1 MSRGT
6 IAIGAGYL
14 DFDDTSKVRVAQAS
28 GQGAVSIGTSSYTS
42 GFGNTALGLYSFAGN
57 TDTSV
62 KDSDGKIGDV
72 EADAAKYKRF
82 ATAVGSYTTATE
94 TGTFAGGYRSNASAE
109 YATAIGTKATASGKN
124 SVSIGLSTVASKDD
138 AVAIGSQAAA
148 SESSSVAL
156 GSLAN
161 ASANSAVAIGKRAQ
175 AQSLRSIAVGVSA
188 STTGEDSLA
197 LGSNAQA
204 SKNRAIALG
213 AVAQATGE
221 SAISI
226 GDTSTASNKYSV
238 ALGLLAKA
246 TNEFSVALGSHS
258 VTADPQETRSYTVDG
273 KTYNFAGS
281 PFGTVSI
288 GGPNSDGNTYYRTIT
303 NVAAGRIS
311 ETSTDAINGSQL
323 FAAMEAIESTANIAK
338 TNVSAA
344 QASKVAAGK
353 NVTVTSTAATATAPL
368 TYTVNADAAKVAGEG
383 SVSVVSSAKDADG
396 VTTYTVKLSDTAQT
410 AITNSGNAANKD
422 LSNITPAGQS
432 TVKALANDAVK
443 VEKAEGS
450 GITVQADS
458 TTKPGTTTYKVGLD
472 ADTQAQLAKASF
484 EETVTQGSNVTVK
497 KTDSTATKGAEYTVS
512 LNNNLNL
519 GNAAKAASTKVAAGN
534 NTAVTSTA
542 DGATG
547 AVTYTVNA
555 DAAKVAG
562 EGSVSVVSSAKDA
575 DGVTTYT
582 VKLAED
588 AQTAINN
595 AGNAANKDLSNITP
609 AGQSTV
615 KALANDA
622 VKVAKAENSGITV
635 EADSSTVQG
644 TTTYKVGLD
653 ADTKEKLAKASLEE
667 SVAAGANISVTK
679 KEATEIA
686 GAEYTVSLNNTLNLG
701 NAGSV
706 TIGDTKVEA
715 GGLTITDGPSVT
727 KEGGINAG
735 GKAIT
740 NVAAGTNAG
749 DAVNYGQLT
758 STKADLEKAI
768 SDVKTV
774 VSAGKTVVA
783 DGINTAVTTEPS
795 ESTGV
800 TTYKV
805 NADKT
810 TVSTP
815 TAAEGA
821 TAYLTVTASAST
833 AENRTTDYAI
843 DLSESAKASLA
854 NADNAANKDLGN
866 LSDAGTNKIKEVAQT
881 AVKVEKAENSGITVQ
896 ADSTTV
902 PGTTTYKVGLDAAT
916 QAQLEKAGLEESVT
930 AGSNVTVTK
939 TEATAEAGTDY
950 KVSLNNNL
958 DLGTTGSVQFGPS
971 AEGATPSKLDASGL
985 TLSGGNKL
993 TNDGL
998 TVGGT
1003 TITNA
1008 DGVTTNKVSVTGG
1021 PTISNTGIAMGAG
1034 QKITGLAAGSEDA
1047 DAVNYKQLKD
1057 LTGRVDTLT
1066 QNSTLGSLGFRGDK
1080 AGEGA
1085 TSDTLTRNNGAVVDI
1100 VGGSGDKALSDGNIG
1115 VVVENDKLNVKLAN
1129 DITLDKG
1136 SVTTTDD
1143 KGNTTVVKGDSISS
1157 SNSTI
1162 GQGTTLTSTGVTASD
1177 EKAGTT
1183 TNMTSGGLTAS
1194 KADGPTTSVTNTGI
1208 TITPANPSDGSAV
1221 PAEKV
1226 VTLTDAGLNNGG
1238 NRITNIAAGKDAGDA
1253 VNMGQVEGLIKG
1265 SIDKAGLATTDEL
1278 NKAKASGL
1286 NFVGNDGQVIHKD
1299 LGATLSVVGDYNA
1312 ADTQL
1317 VSGNVGVVNQDGK
1330 LVVQTAKDIN
1340 LTEAGSISVGGMT
1353 ISNEGINNG
1362 GRAVTMNDGFA
1373 VEGALVV
1380 RPETVDANGN
1390 TYAPIIDAQG
1400 NQITS
1405 VAPGYI
1411 GEGSTDAVN
1420 GGQLYET
1427 NKAVN
1432 AIGGSVAKLGN
1443 RINRVGA
1450 ASAALAALHPLD
1462 FNPDDKWDFAA
1473 GYGNYRGANAAAVGA
1488 YYRPNEDTMF
1498 SVGGTFGGG
1507 ENMVNAGVSFKLGQ
1521 SSGVNNSKVALAKDV
1536 QALKEIVKAQSEQIQ
1551 AQSAEIEQLKR
1562 GGNMGVAVPSAGTEA
1577 NFSDL
1582 PQNHWAYSYVKSLA
1596 DKGLLTGYPDG
1607 EFKGDRTLTR
1617 YEFAAALYRAI
1628 QNGAPMDRDM
1638 LKGIQEFNSEITLL
1652 SNLDH
1657 SRVDRVSGEDGDRH
1671 KVERVRINNEDD
1683 KVNEVFRDVYG
1694 GKIQKEQ

>member
-1 MSRGT
+1 MNKIYKIIWSRTKNCYVVASELAKGHTKATSTGKVKEGKLSSAIGLAMVNSLIIPTILFGTAFLGGVGSVDAVGAIDTNQKGIAIKVAGTSSATTTGGYSDIAIGSGATAATAAPPASGGGNGTVAIGYTAGATGAQATAIGYEAKASGTSSEAIGQNASAEGVDAIAIGRAASTAAVQGIVLGADTKATGTGAVAVGAGSVAGTKNTDYNGVAIGGSAAGTINIENKNYDYTIKTTTGGGSFATALGVGATANGQSSLSIGSGYVAPNSENGYTAPRVTNATGYNAVAIGTGATADGTHNLAIGIGSEAQTTSDTKFDGKTLFSDGTAVKSHYATAVGPYAKSNGQYTIAVGYKASANEMAAVAIGRNTEASGFQSIAIGGGEQNMHGTTQKTIASGRGATALGTGAQSMSRGT

-519 GNAAKAASTKVAAGN
+519 GNAGSVTIGDTKVEAGGLTITDGPSVTKEGGINAGNKAITNVAAGTNAGDAVNYGQLSTAQQALENKITESGNNAVNAAKAASTKVAAGN

-542 DGATG
+542 DGATGAVTYTVNTDAAKVAGEGSVSVVSSAKDADGVTTYTVKLAEDAQTAINNASNAANKDLSNITPAGQSTVKALANEAVKVEKVDGSGITVDASTAAGTTTYKVGLDADTKAQLAKASLEESVEAGTNISVTKQEATETAGAEYTVALNNNLNLGNAGSVTIGDTKVAADGLTITGGPSVTKEGGINAGGKAITNVADGRNAGDAVNYGQLSTAKQELEDKITASGNNAVNAAKAASTKVAAGNHTAVTSTADGVTG

-595 AGNAANKDLSNITP
+595 ASNAANKDLSNITP

-615 KALANDA
+615 KALANEA
-622 VKVAKAENSGITV
+622 VKVEKVDGSGITV
-635 EADSSTVQG
+635 DASTAAG

-653 ADTKEKLAKASLEE
+653 ADTKAQLAKASLEE
-667 SVAAGANISVTK
+667 SVEAGTNISVTK
-679 KEATEIA
+679 QEATETA
-686 GAEYTVSLNNTLNLG
+686 GAAYTVALNNNLDLS

-715 GGLTITDGPSVT
+715 GGLTITGGPSVT

-740 NVAAGTNAG
+740 NVGAGTNAT
-749 DAVNYGQLT
+749 DAVNKGQLDEEIGKI
-758 STKADLEKAI
+758 KAVA
-768 SDVKTV
+768 
-774 VSAGKTVVA
+774 SAGKTVVV
-783 DGINTAVTTEPS
+783 DGINTTVIAEPS
-795 ESTGV
+795 EATGV

-815 TAAEGA
+815 TAAEGT

-833 AENRTTDYAI
+833 AENRTTDYVV

-881 AVKVEKAENSGITVQ
+881 AVKVEKAENSGITVE
-896 ADSTTV
+896 ADSTSEE
-902 PGTTTYKVGLDAAT
+902 GTTTYKVGLD
-916 QAQLEKAGLEESVT
+916 
-930 AGSNVTVTK
+930 
-939 TEATAEAGTDY
+939 
-950 KVSLNNNL
+950 
-958 DLGTTGSVQFGPS
+958 
-971 AEGATPSKLDASGL
+971 
-985 TLSGGNKL
+985 
-993 TNDGL
+993 
-998 TVGGT
+998 
-1003 TITNA
+1003 
-1008 DGVTTNKVSVTGG
+1008 
-1021 PTISNTGIAMGAG
+1021 
-1034 QKITGLAAGSEDA
+1034 
-1047 DAVNYKQLKD
+1047 
-1057 LTGRVDTLT
+1057 
-1066 QNSTLGSLGFRGDK
+1066 
-1080 AGEGA
+1080 
-1085 TSDTLTRNNGAVVDI
+1085 SDT
-1100 VGGSGDKALSDGNIG
+1100 K
-1115 VVVENDKLNVKLAN
+1115 EN
-1129 DITLDKG
+1129 
-1136 SVTTTDD
+1136 
-1143 KGNTTVVKGDSISS
+1143 
-1157 SNSTI
+1157 
-1162 GQGTTLTSTGVTASD
+1162 
-1177 EKAGTT
+1177 
-1183 TNMTSGGLTAS
+1183 
-1194 KADGPTTSVTNTGI
+1194 
-1208 TITPANPSDGSAV
+1208 
-1221 PAEKV
+1221 
-1226 VTLTDAGLNNGG
+1226 
-1238 NRITNIAAGKDAGDA
+1238 
-1253 VNMGQVEGLIKG
+1253 
-1265 SIDKAGLATTDEL
+1265 
-1278 NKAKASGL
+1278 
-1286 NFVGNDGQVIHKD
+1286 
-1299 LGATLSVVGDYNA
+1299 
-1312 ADTQL
+1312 
-1317 VSGNVGVVNQDGK
+1317 
-1330 LVVQTAKDIN
+1330 
-1340 LTEAGSISVGGMT
+1340 
-1353 ISNEGINNG
+1353 
-1362 GRAVTMNDGFA
+1362 
-1373 VEGALVV
+1373 
-1380 RPETVDANGN
+1380 
-1390 TYAPIIDAQG
+1390 
-1400 NQITS
+1400 
-1405 VAPGYI
+1405 
-1411 GEGSTDAVN
+1411 
-1420 GGQLYET
+1420 
-1427 NKAVN
+1427 
-1432 AIGGSVAKLGN
+1432 
-1443 RINRVGA
+1443 
-1450 ASAALAALHPLD
+1450 
-1462 FNPDDKWDFAA
+1462 
-1473 GYGNYRGANAAAVGA
+1473 
-1488 YYRPNEDTMF
+1488 
-1498 SVGGTFGGG
+1498 
-1507 ENMVNAGVSFKLGQ
+1507 
-1521 SSGVNNSKVALAKDV
+1521 
-1536 QALKEIVKAQSEQIQ
+1536 
-1551 AQSAEIEQLKR
+1551 
-1562 GGNMGVAVPSAGTEA
+1562 
-1577 NFSDL
+1577 
-1582 PQNHWAYSYVKSLA
+1582 
-1596 DKGLLTGYPDG
+1596 
-1607 EFKGDRTLTR
+1607 
-1617 YEFAAALYRAI
+1617 
-1628 QNGAPMDRDM
+1628 
-1638 LKGIQEFNSEITLL
+1638 
-1652 SNLDH
+1652 
-1657 SRVDRVSGEDGDRH
+1657 
-1671 KVERVRINNEDD
+1671 
-1683 KVNEVFRDVYG
+1683 
-1694 GKIQKEQ
+1694 

>member
-1 MSRGT
+1 MAIGTGATADGTHNLAIGIGSEAQTTSDTKFDGKTLFSDGTAVKSHYATAVGPYAKSNGQYTIAVGYKASANEMAAVAIGRNTEASGFQSIAIGGGEQNMHGTTQKTIASGRGATALGTGAQSMSRGT

-519 GNAAKAASTKVAAGN
+519 GNA
-534 NTAVTSTA
+534 
-542 DGATG
+542 
-547 AVTYTVNA
+547 
-555 DAAKVAG
+555 
-562 EGSVSVVSSAKDA
+562 
-575 DGVTTYT
+575 
-582 VKLAED
+582 
-588 AQTAINN
+588 
-595 AGNAANKDLSNITP
+595 
-609 AGQSTV
+609 
-615 KALANDA
+615 
-622 VKVAKAENSGITV
+622 
-635 EADSSTVQG
+635 
-644 TTTYKVGLD
+644 
-653 ADTKEKLAKASLEE
+653 
-667 SVAAGANISVTK
+667 
-679 KEATEIA
+679 
-686 GAEYTVSLNNTLNLG
+686 
-701 NAGSV
+701 GSV

-735 GKAIT
+735 NKAIT

-749 DAVNYGQLT
+749 DAVNYGQLST
-758 STKADLEKAI
+758 AQQALENKITESGNNAVNAAKAASTKVA
-768 SDVKTV
+768 
-774 VSAGKTVVA
+774 AGN
-783 DGINTAVTTEPS
+783 NTAVT
-795 ESTGV
+795 STADEATGAV
-800 TTYKV
+800 TYTV
-805 NADKT
+805 NADGTKVVGAGVVAVESSAKDANGIT
-810 TVSTP
+810 T
-815 TAAEGA
+815 
-821 TAYLTVTASAST
+821 YTVK
-833 AENRTTDYAI
+833 
-843 DLSESAKASLA
+843 LSEATESTIA
-854 NADNAANKDLGN
+854 NAANKDLDN
-866 LSDAGTNKIKEVAQT
+866 LSDAGTNKIKDVAQT
-881 AVKVEKAENSGITVQ
+881 AVKVEKVEGSGITVE
-896 ADSTTV
+896 ADSSTV
-902 PGTTTYKVGLDAAT
+902 QGTTTYKVGLDATT
-916 QAQLEKAGLEESVT
+916 QAQLAKASLEESVT

-939 TEATAEAGTDY
+939 TDSTAKTGADY

-1380 RPETVDANGN
+1380 RPEIVDANGN